1 MKHVYCHDEPLEG
14 VLAMSEAD
22 VNERMV
28 AMVPDIVDLLID
40 KIEALRRT
48 VQEAKEAK
56 GNAQGSGKVQV
67 YQSPKSW

>member
-1 MKHVYCHDEPLEG
+1 LKHVYCHDEPLEG

-48 VQEAKEAK
+48 VQEAR
-56 GNAQGSGKVQV
+56 GQGGQGERTRQW
-67 YQSPKSW
+67 QSPSLSKS

>member
-1 MKHVYCHDEPLEG
+1 
-14 VLAMSEAD
+14 MSEAD

-56 GNAQGSGKVQV
+56 GERARQW
-67 YQSPKSW
+67 QSPRLSKS

>member
-1 MKHVYCHDEPLEG
+1 MKHVYCHDEPLAG

-28 AMVPDIVDLLID
+28 SMVPDIVDLLID

-56 GNAQGSGKVQV
+56 GERARQW
-67 YQSPKSW
+67 QSPRLSKS